1 MKRKLIAFVLLA
13 CLVLTSCQPV
23 SPQTDVTQSAG
34 ATQTA
39 PQTLDWKDSLSE
51 RNRKLLVEH
60 DRTIRDVLSALLK
73 EEAELEARNI
83 ESKKPLIK
91 KLLELV
97 YLSTD
102 DVSVL
107 SKPLFVYDAAGEP
120 YVKLLGYSFYRP
132 ALIEALISDVMP
144 FFENELFAP
153 PSSPSPGNPDRDP
166 YFRHKKMYRLMNIL
180 LSEIPEYRFERMEE
194 LKQYIAAIPQ
204 REWKDLTFMDS
215 VYFGNYY
222 QYNDKE
228 LQPILWQVIAKQD
241 DRLTLMSTV
250 PLEFLPW
257 ENDPQSSQAFHWE
270 NSDLRAFLNE
280 SFYQI
285 AFSEEEKQRILPTK
299 LINEWI
305 EDEMKDAWGIPVSG
319 YGWGGADTVDN
330 VYLYSFY
337 DYYHAYSTWEKDPKP
352 LLCRL
357 YPSSDYFTKYTYS
370 KASLAGH
377 DSYETS
383 GYYRERWTE
392 SREGD
397 PENDRAEF
405 FRTGLERLA
414 LPAAVYPVITV
425 SIA

>member
-60 DRTIRDVLSALLK
+60 DRAIRDVLSALLK
-73 EEAELEARNI
+73 KEAELEARNMDQKR
-83 ESKKPLIK
+83 SLIK
-91 KLLELV
+91 KLLKLV

-107 SKPLFVYDAAGEP
+107 SKPLFVYDEAGEP
-120 YVKLLGYSFYRP
+120 YVKLLDYSFYRP

-144 FFENELFAP
+144 FFENALFAP
-153 PSSPSPGNPDRDP
+153 PSSSPLIVNP
-166 YFRHKKMYRLMNIL
+166 YFRHKSMYHLMNIL
-180 LSEIPEYRFERMEE
+180 LIEIPEYRFERMEE

-204 REWKDLTFMDS
+204 REWKDLTVLDS

-299 LINEWI
+299 LINEWV
-305 EDEMKDAWGIPVSG
+305 EDQMKDAWGNPVSG

-330 VYLYSFY
+330 VYLHSFY

-352 LLCRL
+352 PFWEMYDRSP
-357 YPSSDYFTKYTYS
+357 YIDYFTKYTYS

-383 GYYRERWTE
+383 GNYRERWIG
-392 SREGD
+392 SHGGD
-397 PENDRAEF
+397 PEKDRAEY

-414 LPAAVYPVITV
+414 LPAAVFPVITV